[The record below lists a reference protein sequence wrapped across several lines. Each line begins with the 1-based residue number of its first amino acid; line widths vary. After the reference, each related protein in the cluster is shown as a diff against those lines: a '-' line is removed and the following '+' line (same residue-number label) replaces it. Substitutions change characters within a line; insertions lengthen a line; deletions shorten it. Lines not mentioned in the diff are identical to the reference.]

1 LRKPKEIPI
10 KPSIV
15 ISSAARMRVHSHY
28 CQVEKPALRLNR
40 KSLVRTI
47 SCIALLSALASSQ
60 NIDLKGVDL
69 KGKVQL
75 LRTGHGLKDNSKL
88 VVWLTPL
95 GNTPIPAT
103 PQQAPSQIPQLVQK
117 DKSFQPELLVI
128 PAGGRVEFPNRDPFF
143 HNVFS
148 LFDGKRF
155 DLGLYESG
163 TSRFVTFDKPGIS
176 FIFCSIHAQMH
187 AVVIALQTPY
197 YAISDRRGEIE
208 VREVVPGRYQ
218 VHVFHPS
225 VAPDELRAAEREITV
240 TARDGYLG
248 SFNLSESD
256 LEVAHKNKY
265 GRDYDRPDPDNPAY
279 ARP

>member
-1 LRKPKEIPI
+1 LNLRFPD
-10 KPSIV
+10 
-15 ISSAARMRVHSHY
+15 RH
-28 CQVEKPALRLNR
+28 R
-40 KSLVRTI
+40 KVVK
-47 SCIALLSALASSQ
+47 IALFLFLLCAVAGSEDL
-60 NIDLKGVDL
+60 DLKGVDL

-75 LRTGHGLKDNSKL
+75 TRGSHRLKDDSKL

-95 GNTPIPAT
+95 GNTPVPARLE
-103 PQQAPSQIPQLVQK
+103 QEPSQIPQLVQK

-128 PAGGRVEFPNRDPFF
+128 PAGGKVEFPNHDPFF

-163 TSRFVTFDKPGIS
+163 TTRFVTFDKPGIS
-176 FIFCSIHAQMH
+176 FIFCNIHAQMH
-187 AVVIALQTPY
+187 AVVVAVQTPY
-197 YAISDRRGEIE
+197 YAISDRQGEIDI
-208 VREVVPGRYQ
+208 RDVVPGRYQ
-218 VHVFHPS
+218 MHLFHPS
-225 VAPDELRAAEREITV
+225 VSPEELRAAEREITV
-240 TARDGYLG
+240 TQRNGFLG
-248 SFNLSESD
+248 NLNLAESD

>member
-1 LRKPKEIPI
+1 LNILLLGRCRSVI
-10 KPSIV
+10 KITFCLFLLC
-15 ISSAARMRVHSHY
+15 AL
-28 CQVEKPALRLNR
+28 VEADDL
-40 KSLVRTI
+40 
-47 SCIALLSALASSQ
+47 
-60 NIDLKGVDL
+60 DLKGVDL

-75 LRTGHGLKDNSKL
+75 TRSGHELKDDSKL

-95 GNTPIPAT
+95 GNTPAPAK
-103 PQQAPSQIPQLVQK
+103 PQQEPSQIPRLVQK

-128 PAGGRVEFPNRDPFF
+128 PAGGKVEFPNRDPFF

-163 TSRFVTFDKPGIS
+163 TTRFVTFDKPGIS
-176 FIFCSIHAQMH
+176 FIFCNIHAQMH

-197 YAISDRRGEIE
+197 YAISDRRGELDIRN
-208 VREVVPGRYQ
+208 VAPGRYQ
-218 VHVFHPS
+218 MHVFHPS
-225 VAPDELRAAEREITV
+225 VSPEELRAAEREITV
-240 TARDGYLG
+240 SPRDGFLG
-248 SFNLSESD
+248 NLTLAESD